1 MIKRDKIAFP
11 QILTV
16 FETYELHFIRWRI
29 KQKTSDKKAHYTK
42 NGGFY

>member
-16 FETYELHFIRWRI
+16 LGPVYELHLLDEEI
-29 KQKTSDKKAHYTK
+29 K
-42 NGGFY
+42 